1 MKLSNLYNW
10 YCAIKNNKLTYNVYD
25 CHYNHVSLSLLFDIG
40 QTPFILSIIKRES
53 AEVISF
59 PITQGFKIE
68 TSLSADK
75 YNLLRKILN
84 IPKGKNSPFSTN
96 TFFSELNSIF
106 PFKISESG
114 KLDNNILNKI
124 YNFEE
129 SDKCEFDRLIDWNN
143 SNSGRHH
150 TYKNHEKTR
159 ILYPDI
165 YDKIK
170 GKDISVR
177 YK

>member
-10 YCAIKNNKLTYNVYD
+10 YSAIKNNKLTYNVYD

-40 QTPFILSIIKRES
+40 QTLFILSIIKRES

-96 TFFSELNSIF
+96 AFFSELNSIF
-106 PFKISESG
+106 PTGLSKSE
-114 KLDNNILNKI
+114 KLDYNILNKI

-129 SDKCEFDRLIDWNN
+129 SDKYEFDGLIDWSN
-143 SNSGRHH
+143 SNSGKHH
-150 TYKNHEKTR
+150 TKKNHEKTR
-159 ILYPDI
+159 ILYPEV
-165 YDKIK
+165 YDTIK
-170 GKDISVR
+170 DKDISVR